1 MVLARLRPRGGRPRR
16 GDVLQRAQSELTRAL
31 QGSTERKGNE
41 GGGMTAMHAG
51 QADVTFV

>member
-1 MVLARLRPRGGRPRR
+1 MVLARLGPKGGRPRR
-16 GDVLQRAQSELTRAL
+16 GDVLHSTQSELTRTI

-41 GGGMTAMHAG
+41 GGGMTATHAG

>member
-1 MVLARLRPRGGRPRR
+1 MVLARLRPRGGHPRR
-16 GDVLQRAQSELTRAL
+16 GDVLRRALSELMRTT